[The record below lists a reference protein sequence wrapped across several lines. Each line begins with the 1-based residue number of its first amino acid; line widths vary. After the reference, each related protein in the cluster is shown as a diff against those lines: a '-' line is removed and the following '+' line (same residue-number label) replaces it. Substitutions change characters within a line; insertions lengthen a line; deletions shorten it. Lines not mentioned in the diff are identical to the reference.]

1 MKDNLETSEKKIL
14 FINISTTDNDYAYFS
29 VIWEY
34 LYFFFI
40 SSTFSM
46 VIEVYALLLLE
57 KL

>member
-1 MKDNLETSEKKIL
+1 MKDNLETSEETIS

-29 VIWEY
+29 IIWEY

-40 SSTFSM
+40 PSTFSM